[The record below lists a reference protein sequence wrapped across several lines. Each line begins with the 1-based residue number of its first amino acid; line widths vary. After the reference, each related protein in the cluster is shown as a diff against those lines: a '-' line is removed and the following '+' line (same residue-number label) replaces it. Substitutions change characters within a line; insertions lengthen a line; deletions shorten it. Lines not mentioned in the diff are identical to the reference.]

1 LSSTYHSETTSAGIR
16 CRTTSEIHI
25 RAAIV
30 TMIVDGVIAI
40 PVAVDGM
47 IDACMTVTKPGAASP
62 ESHDESLAIRTG
74 ERAR

>member
-1 LSSTYHSETTSAGIR
+1 
-16 CRTTSEIHI
+16 
-25 RAAIV
+25 
-30 TMIVDGVIAI
+30 MIVDGVIAI